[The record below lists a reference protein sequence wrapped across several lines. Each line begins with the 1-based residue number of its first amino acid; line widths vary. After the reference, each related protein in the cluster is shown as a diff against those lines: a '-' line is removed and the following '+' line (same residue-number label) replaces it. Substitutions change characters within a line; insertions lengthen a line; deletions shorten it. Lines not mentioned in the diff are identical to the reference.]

1 MTAYFC
7 CDERRR
13 NAVLAHPTLNGIDFL
28 EVSDNPG
35 DPLENRQ
42 RTLFVHF
49 LKDLTPG
56 VLKEENVSIEGGER
70 IRNIEVTKVSFGAA
84 GSPPLGSPPEIQ
96 ANVLM
101 VAVSAAGDFST
112 YTLRLVPDAET
123 ASPPAGFNFD
133 PVLSAVDFSFK
144 VACPSD
150 FDCKPEPVC
159 PREPATPPEINYLA
173 KDYGSFRQLILDRMA
188 VLMPQWQERNPSDL
202 GIVLV
207 ELLAYVGDYLSY
219 QQDAVAT
226 EAYLGTARRRT
237 SVRRHARLVDYS
249 LHDGRNAR
257 AWVQVRVRSDIT
269 NLDLKKGKGQ
279 ETTKLLTRLP
289 GQPVVIPQKSS
300 DYGQALAGRPQVFE
314 LMHDIT
320 LHGDHNEMTFYTWEA
335 IECCLPKGA
344 TRATLSGSYPNLHA
358 GDVLIL
364 SEVRGPQTGEAE
376 DADPSH
382 RHPIRVR
389 EVTPS
394 SDPLTGVPVT
404 EIVWD
409 QADALPFPL
418 CISSRSGTAFYDKVS
433 VALGNIVLTD
443 HGMTF
448 TDEPE
453 DRPFDPDRDS
463 TSLDPD
469 TVPSPDPVLAK
480 VTPSGRNRCQDSPI
494 PLTAPRYRPKL
505 TQAPLTQAVPYDP
518 TNPPASAAAAVS
530 FSMEDPEHMPLPV
543 IRLADPNPNAPD
555 WEPRRD
561 LLSSQADSHEF
572 VVEVETDG
580 TASLRFGDD
589 QLGLRPAPNS
599 KFPATYRIGNGTSGN
614 VGADNLAHIVS
625 NDAAII
631 TDPSVIVA
639 LRNPL
644 PAQGGLDPETI
655 EQVRQFAPNAFRRQ
669 ERAVTPQDYAEIA
682 LRCKPEVQ
690 RAAATFRWT
699 GSWYTTFVTVDR
711 LAGKEVD
718 DDFKQG
724 MRQCLERYRMAGQDV
739 DVDGPQY
746 VSLEIEM
753 VVCVRSNY
761 FTSDV
766 KEALLE
772 TFSNRIL
779 PDGRRGIFHPDN
791 FTFGQTVYLSSLYA
805 AAQAVEGVDSID
817 ITKFQRQRIPGNESL
832 ETGKLELGRLEI
844 ARLDNDP
851 DFPEHGVFTLTMK
864 GGR

>member
-42 RTLFVHF
+42 RTLLVHF

-112 YTLRLVPDAET
+112 YTLRLVPDAEA

-159 PREPATPPEINYLA
+159 PRVPATPPEINYLA

-320 LHGDHNEMTFYTWEA
+320 LHGDHNEMTFYTWGA
-335 IECCLPKGA
+335 LECCLPKGA
-344 TRATLSGSYPNLHA
+344 TRATLGGSYPNLHA

-389 EVTPS
+389 EVAPS

-404 EIVWD
+404 EIAWD

-448 TDEPE
+448 TDEPD

-505 TQAPLTQAVPYDP
+505 AQAPLTQAVP
-518 TNPPASAAAAVS
+518 
-530 FSMEDPEHMPLPV
+530 
-543 IRLADPNPNAPD
+543 
-555 WEPRRD
+555 
-561 LLSSQADSHEF
+561 
-572 VVEVETDG
+572 
-580 TASLRFGDD
+580 
-589 QLGLRPAPNS
+589 
-599 KFPATYRIGNGTSGN
+599 
-614 VGADNLAHIVS
+614 
-625 NDAAII
+625 
-631 TDPSVIVA
+631 
-639 LRNPL
+639 
-644 PAQGGLDPETI
+644 
-655 EQVRQFAPNAFRRQ
+655 
-669 ERAVTPQDYAEIA
+669 
-682 LRCKPEVQ
+682 
-690 RAAATFRWT
+690 
-699 GSWYTTFVTVDR
+699 
-711 LAGKEVD
+711 
-718 DDFKQG
+718 
-724 MRQCLERYRMAGQDV
+724 
-739 DVDGPQY
+739 
-746 VSLEIEM
+746 
-753 VVCVRSNY
+753 
-761 FTSDV
+761 
-766 KEALLE
+766 
-772 TFSNRIL
+772 
-779 PDGRRGIFHPDN
+779 
-791 FTFGQTVYLSSLYA
+791 
-805 AAQAVEGVDSID
+805 
-817 ITKFQRQRIPGNESL
+817 
-832 ETGKLELGRLEI
+832 
-844 ARLDNDP
+844 
-851 DFPEHGVFTLTMK
+851 
-864 GGR
+864 

>member
-1 MTAYFC
+1 VTAYFC

-42 RTLFVHF
+42 RTLLVHF

-70 IRNIEVTKVSFGAA
+70 IRNLKVTKVSFGAA

-159 PREPATPPEINYLA
+159 PGVPATPPEINYLA

-269 NLDLKKGKGQ
+269 NLDLKKGKGPG
-279 ETTKLLTRLP
+279 TTKLLTRLP

-314 LMHDIT
+314 LIHDIT
-320 LHGDHNEMTFYTWEA
+320 LHGDHNEMTFYTWGA

-344 TRATLSGSYPNLHA
+344 TRATLGSSYPNLHA

-389 EVTPS
+389 KVTPS

-448 TDEPE
+448 TDEPD

-505 TQAPLTQAVPYDP
+505 AQAPLTQAVPYDP

-530 FSMEDPEHMPLPV
+530 FSMEDPGHMPLPV

-561 LLSSQADSHEF
+561 LLSSHADSREF

-580 TASLRFGDD
+580 TAYLRFGDD

-599 KFPATYRIGNGTSGN
+599 KFPATYRIGNGTGGN
-614 VGADNLAHIVS
+614 VGANNLAHIVS

-644 PAQGGLDPETI
+644 PAQGGLDPETV

-682 LRCKPEVQ
+682 LRCQPEVQ

-718 DDFKQG
+718 DDFKQE
-724 MRQCLERYRMAGQDV
+724 MRRCLERYRMAGQDV

-766 KEALLE
+766 KAALLE
-772 TFSNRIL
+772 TFSNRIQ